1 MWGIEMSRLEVRE
14 RERLVNRVVLCGMVG
29 LVMALVVATVMVYEE
44 SSADHPQPAGTPH
57 DRGRL
62 HAETTA
68 EQPSQ

>member
-1 MWGIEMSRLEVRE
+1 MSRLELRE
-14 RERLVNRVVLCGMVG
+14 RERLVTTVVLCSVVG
-29 LVMALVVATVMVYEE
+29 LIMALVVATVMVYEE

-57 DRGRL
+57 DPGQL